1 MTIHPTALLA
11 IVLMA
16 VVTYLTRA
24 GGYWL
29 LGRFTLSPRLEAGL
43 GYLPGSIFVA
53 LVVPAAIEEGP
64 PGAIAIA
71 VTAVVMNR
79 TSNLLLTMIAGI
91 GTIWLARHLLG

>member
-16 VVTYLTRA
+16 IVTYLTRA

-43 GYLPGSIFVA
+43 SYLPGSVFIA
-53 LVVPAAIEEGP
+53 LVIPAMIEEGP
-64 PGAIAIA
+64 PGAISIA
-71 VTAVVMNR
+71 VTAIVIRR
-79 TSNLLLTMIAGI
+79 TNNLVITLIAGI
-91 GTIWLARHLLG
+91 ATIYIARQFIG

>member
-11 IVLMA
+11 IAMMA
-16 VVTYLTRA
+16 LVTYLTRA

-43 GYLPGSIFVA
+43 GYLPGSIFIA

-64 PGAIAIA
+64 PGAISIA
-71 VTAVVMNR
+71 VTALVIHR
-79 TSNLLLTMIAGI
+79 TNNLLLTMIAGV
-91 GTIWLARHLLG
+91 GTIWIARQLLS

>member
-16 VVTYLTRA
+16 AVTYLTRA

-29 LGRFTLSPRLEAGL
+29 LGRFALSPRLEAGL
-43 GYLPGSIFVA
+43 GYLPGSVFIA

-71 VTAVVMNR
+71 ITAIVMRR
-79 TSNLLLTMIAGI
+79 TGNLLLTMI
-91 GTIWLARHLLG
+91 